1 MANKAAQCGHLSG
14 TASRGHTAKNDFTH
28 VYLFVDRPTLTSS
41 CNFLLDAIDSSLDNA
56 QVSLPWIVACNHM
69 KSVAY
74 FTSSINSPCA
84 MKAFPC
90 DNWQD
95 FQKGKCFS
103 CDGAC
108 PQMGYNADQ
117 HRANKRVLA
126 FLETVEDKPFC
137 GK

>member
-1 MANKAAQCGHLSG
+1 MSPRANLLSCH
-14 TASRGHTAKNDFTH
+14 RRIIVLQVYVFTP
-28 VYLFVDRPTLTSS
+28 FFLTIF
-41 CNFLLDAIDSSLDNA
+41 CNFHPGAVDSFLDNA
-56 QVSLPWIVACNHM
+56 QVSLSWIVACNHM
-69 KSVAY
+69 KAVAY

-90 DNWQD
+90 DNWED
-95 FQKGKCFS
+95 FQEGNCLS

-117 HRANKRVLA
+117 HRAKERVLA
-126 FLETVEDKPFC
+126 FLKTVEDKPFC